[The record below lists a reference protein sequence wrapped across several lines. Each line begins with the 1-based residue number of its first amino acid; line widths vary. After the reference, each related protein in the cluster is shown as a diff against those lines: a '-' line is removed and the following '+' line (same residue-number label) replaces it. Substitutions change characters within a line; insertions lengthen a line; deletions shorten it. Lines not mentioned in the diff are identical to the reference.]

1 MKDEHN
7 QNQEYMTL
15 KEIILSI
22 IFFIF
27 LIGTCW
33 IFLLI
38 TYNI

>member
-1 MKDEHN
+1 MKDKHN
-7 QNQEYMTL
+7 QNHEYMTL
-15 KEIILSI
+15 TEIILSI
-22 IFFIF
+22 IFFIS